1 MFNRHQ
7 TVGEGEICSYMLQ
20 MASLLFAP
28 PRSRSSCILSDYY
41 HIFVFVQLN
50 QIDEDLGVFLHQL
63 LLHQLL
69 LHQLL
74 LHNNKVLI
82 LMSMIL
88 LNTLFD
94 NKEVMDLSDFYKA
107 TSPYVVTRHIEGT
120 RNVKYYQCCS
130 EPYIDLNFR

>member
-1 MFNRHQ
+1 M
-7 TVGEGEICSYMLQ
+7 
-20 MASLLFAP
+20 
-28 PRSRSSCILSDYY
+28 
-41 HIFVFVQLN
+41 
-50 QIDEDLGVFLHQL
+50 
-63 LLHQLL
+63 
-69 LHQLL
+69 
-74 LHNNKVLI
+74 
-82 LMSMIL
+82 

>member
-1 MFNRHQ
+1 MQHQAWLLDSRWRRDESHPVQQQGPLTHDHTCAEHFHAEQRHD
-7 TVGEGEICSYMLQ
+7 YARYHPLQ
-20 MASLLFAP
+20 QQGP
-28 PRSRSSCILSDYY
+28 HPY
-41 HIFVFVQLN
+41 
-50 QIDEDLGVFLHQL
+50 DLV
-63 LLHQLL
+63 
-69 LHQLL
+69 
-74 LHNNKVLI
+74 I
-82 LMSMIL
+82 